1 MSSAAKPEWKRRRLG
16 ERLGRYVLGP
26 ALGAGGAACVYL
38 ARLDGPRGFE
48 RVLAI
53 KLVHE
58 HLLEDREL
66 VEMFLEE
73 ARLSVLLSHP
83 NIVHTYEL
91 GLEGDVPFIAMEY
104 LHGKPLSLV
113 YQRAFQRSEPLSY
126 EVIAWLGARAAD
138 ALHYAHELKGD
149 DGEPLHLV
157 HRDISPDNLFVT
169 YDGQLKL
176 IDFGIARA
184 KGRLFKTEFGQVK
197 GKFRYM
203 SPEYALGRSFD
214 HTLDFFALGASLYE
228 AALGTVAF
236 HGNDEL
242 ETVER
247 LVLGERVAPARIRPD
262 FPDELATVLDRSM
275 NPSRAVRY
283 ESGSQMSSELDAY
296 AKLTNGEARRQLA
309 GAMQRLFSEELQRD
323 SAATTELKTLRI
335 AEREE
340 TTRMQHEVVPR
351 ERTGSNS
358 RWFLAVLGVGVVA
371 ALAAGNSL
379 RSKGDRPKA
388 TPGTPAVRAEPTPSV
403 SAVVVAPAPSP
414 PAAPASLV
422 ASPPPA
428 ASAKT
433 VAPNRAS
440 APAAMTDPSAARPPS
455 SRSRAGKASSPA
467 PEPSGVIRENPFSD
481 DDHRR
486 HDRE

>member
-1 MSSAAKPEWKRRRLG
+1 MSSAANPEWKRRRLG

-26 ALGAGGAACVYL
+26 VLGAGGAACVYL

-48 RVLAI
+48 RLLAI

-66 VEMFLEE
+66 SAMFLEE

-91 GLEGDVPFIAMEY
+91 GLERDVPFIAMEY
-104 LHGKPLSLV
+104 LHGKPLSQV
-113 YQRAFQRSEPLSY
+113 YQRAFERGEPLSY

-138 ALHYAHELKGD
+138 ALHYAHELRGD

-236 HGNDEL
+236 QGSDEV

-262 FPDELATVLDRSM
+262 FPDALAAILDRSM
-275 NPSRAVRY
+275 NASRAVRY
-283 ESGSQMSSELDAY
+283 ESGSDMSSELDAY
-296 AKLTNGEARRQLA
+296 AKLTNGEARQQLA
-309 GAMQRLFSEELQRD
+309 SAMQRLFEEELRRD
-323 SAATTELKTLRI
+323 NVATAELKALRV

-351 ERTGSNS
+351 ERPAGNS
-358 RWFLAVLGVGVVA
+358 RWLFAALALGVA
-371 ALAAGNSL
+371 ALAAATWL
-379 RSKGDRPKA
+379 RSKPETA
-388 TPGTPAVRAEPTPSV
+388 TL
-403 SAVVVAPAPSP
+403 P
-414 PAAPASLV
+414 PAAPPVSAETTPPALATPALPSAALEVEPTREASLAPAPV
-422 ASPPPA
+422 ESAMPPRPSTSAPATRTNAPRPA
-428 ASAKT
+428 ASHAR
-433 VAPNRAS
+433 VRA
-440 APAAMTDPSAARPPS
+440 APSA
-455 SRSRAGKASSPA
+455 RAES
-467 PEPSGVIRENPFSD
+467 SGVIRENPFSD
-481 DDHRR
+481 GASQR
-486 HDRE
+486 